1 MKKMETDNMTKEQ
14 QLASLNEQLKQ
25 GEEAYKTNYDRV
37 YALWCGDRSGTKLDL
52 DSDFALCAIQEK
64 IDRIKSQIQ
73 ELQ

>member
-1 MKKMETDNMTKEQ
+1 MTKEQ

-25 GEEAYKTNYDRV
+25 GEEAYRINYDRV
-37 YALWCGDRSGTKLDL
+37 YALWCGDRSKAKLDL
-52 DSDFALCAIQEK
+52 NADFTLCAIQEK